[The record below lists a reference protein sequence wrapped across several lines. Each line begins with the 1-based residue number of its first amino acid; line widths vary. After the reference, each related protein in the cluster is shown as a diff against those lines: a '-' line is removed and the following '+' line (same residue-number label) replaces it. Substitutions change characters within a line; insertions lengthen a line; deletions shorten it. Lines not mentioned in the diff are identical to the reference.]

1 MNVLKEASVF
11 VHSYT
16 LRVVGSGIKAQSSN
30 PEVKVKGADP
40 VVHQIIDKLK
50 HINQVSLL
58 ILHVLFVSSTPPK
71 VYVSIPHSVRRTV
84 TVSLGTP
91 LIHRVSSFYGTLSV
105 AGVWLVP
112 PALQTWLP

>member
-1 MNVLKEASVF
+1 MNVLKEPSVF
-11 VHSYT
+11 VRSYT

-58 ILHVLFVSSTPPK
+58 ISHVYLRLPLYLKSTFP
-71 VYVSIPHSVRRTV
+71 
-84 TVSLGTP
+84 SL
-91 LIHRVSSFYGTLSV
+91 ILSDI
-105 AGVWLVP
+105 L
-112 PALQTWLP
+112 